1 MNNNIYNIIYS
12 KLRQWLTPY
21 FLANPKMNAW
31 LAIIIQPVTFIYNDL
46 LNFRTQKL
54 YQLSITPQVTYL
66 QKLLNDRY
74 DYTLRRIRI
83 VDAIDKPP
91 VYLFVRSELK
101 PRGFFTRAE
110 NNPVYFFARSESGS
124 ITNDFVIKIPYS
136 VPFNELELKSLVNAY
151 KLASKKFSIQL
162 IN

>member
-1 MNNNIYNIIYS
+1 M
-12 KLRQWLTPY
+12 KWLTPY
-21 FLANPKMNAW
+21 FIQNPKMNAW
-31 LAIIIQPVTFIYNDL
+31 LSIIIQPVTYVYNDL

-54 YQLSITPQVTYL
+54 YQLSITPQVTFL

-74 DYTLRRIRI
+74 DYTQRRIRI

-91 VYLFVRSELK
+91 VYLFVRTELK
-101 PRGFFTRAE
+101 PKYFYARSEAK
-110 NNPVYFFARSESGS
+110 PIYFFARSESGS
-124 ITNDFVIKIPYS
+124 ITNDFIILIPS
-136 VPFNELELKSLVNAY
+136 LVPFNDLELRSLVNTY